1 MSNSRVVNEFSITKA
16 VLCSTALLALTG
28 AAVAIASPQ
37 GTSSQNDAVDYSNL
51 PDTLS
56 LDAVIRDFRAK
67 NDEGG
72 HPDFQA
78 YTGSTT
84 VGLVEMQL
92 GPDRVP
98 VVNDLRGWKITSE
111 YKDSA
116 GRKIM
121 PASYSSELGD
131 QEGAVTPGGT
141 GNGLTSI
148 EAFDQWYKDVPGV
161 NASVVVPLT
170 LTKIEGTNRYV
181 FDSATDEPY
190 DSIGGFFPI
199 NGDLYGNYGSTG
211 KNFHFTTEVRTQFIF
226 KRGTG
231 QVFKFTGDDDVWV
244 FVGDQLVI
252 DIGGLHSKK
261 EQNVS
266 LDRFDWL
273 EDGQK
278 YSLDIFHAERRTTQS
293 NFRIE
298 TTIELR
304 SVELPP
310 TAALYD

>member
-1 MSNSRVVNEFSITKA
+1 MRRTTNNLSITRI
-16 VLCSTALLALTG
+16 VLSAGALFGVTCASVALAAQDTPG
-28 AAVAIASPQ
+28 VADVI
-37 GTSSQNDAVDYSNL
+37 DHSNL
-51 PDTLS
+51 PDTLQ

-67 NDEGG
+67 NDEAG

-84 VGLVEMQL
+84 VGLVKETL
-92 GPDRVP
+92 GPDGVP

-111 YKDSA
+111 YKDA
-116 GRKIM
+116 DGRKIM
-121 PASYSSELGD
+121 PASYDSELGD
-131 QEGAVTPGGT
+131 QEGALQEGGT
-141 GNGLTSI
+141 GNGLTSE

-161 NASVVVPLT
+161 NASTVVPLT
-170 LTKIEGTNRYV
+170 LTKVEGSNRYV
-181 FDSATDEPY
+181 FDSAHDEPY
-190 DSIGGFFPI
+190 KSIGGFFPI
-199 NGDLYGNYGSTG
+199 NGEIYGNYGSTG
-211 KNFHFTTEVRTQFIF
+211 KNFHFTTEVRTQFTF

-231 QVFKFTGDDDVWV
+231 QTFKFTGDDDVWV
-244 FVGDQLVI
+244 YVDGRLVI

-261 EQNVS
+261 EQNLT
-266 LDRFDWL
+266 LDRLDWL
-273 EDGQK
+273 DDGHT